1 MDCAAVLETKIRSP
15 TPTGSLQYS
24 VRNRPVPSTFNTD
37 SDPQVP
43 DSSPLPPWF
52 WYGVAIIGLATMGA
66 IGWAIWRMV
75 RDTQRALVRTGQ
87 AAADFAGQIR
97 SALQE
102 SFGVTPR
109 IDGRPHPEGSVPT
122 LELVVLRRTVTRTVQ
137 WTSTRLGSTKRIS
150 ATATFTIRAGLD
162 LQTPIQVDVDSASKA
177 ATAHF
182 PAPKV
187 LAVQVDAVQPAAEE
201 SGWWNRIRP
210 EDRIQVQAELQES
223 ALRDVLQA
231 GLLEEAQVE
240 IRSLLQRTLSSKP
253 SAGQLTCLFEPRD
266 SPQPQ
271 STTGPA
277 IQPSRGGA

>member
-1 MDCAAVLETKIRSP
+1 M
-15 TPTGSLQYS
+15 
-24 VRNRPVPSTFNTD
+24 
-37 SDPQVP
+37 P

-52 WYGVAIIGLATMGA
+52 WYGVALIGLATMGA

-75 RDTQRALVRTGQ
+75 RDTQLALVRTGQ

-102 SFGVTPR
+102 TFGVTPR
-109 IDGRPHPEGSVPT
+109 IQIDGRTHLEGSVPT

-137 WTSTRLGSTKRIS
+137 WTSTRLGSRKRIS
-150 ATATFTIRAGLD
+150 ATATFTVRAGLD
-162 LQTPIQVDVDSASKA
+162 LQTPVQVDVDSASRA

-187 LAVQVDAVQPAAEE
+187 LAVQVDAVQPGSEE

-240 IRSLLQRTLSSKP
+240 IRALLQRNLSSKP

-271 STTGPA
+271 SATGPA
-277 IQPSRGGA
+277 NKP

>member
-1 MDCAAVLETKIRSP
+1 M
-15 TPTGSLQYS
+15 
-24 VRNRPVPSTFNTD
+24 
-37 SDPQVP
+37 P

-52 WYGVAIIGLATMGA
+52 WYGVALIGLATTA
-66 IGWAIWRMV
+66 ALGWAIWRMV

-102 SFGVTPR
+102 NFGVTPQIR
-109 IDGRPHPEGSVPT
+109 IDGQTHLEGSVPT

-137 WTSTRLGSTKRIS
+137 WTSTRLGSTKRIT

-162 LQTPIQVDVDSASKA
+162 LQTPVQVDVDSATRA

-182 PAPKV
+182 PVPKV
-187 LAVQVDAVQPAAEE
+187 LAVQVDAVQPATEE

-210 EDRIQVQAELQES
+210 DDRIQVQAELQES
-223 ALRDVLQA
+223 AIRDVLQA

-253 SAGQLTCLFEPRD
+253 STGQLTCLFEPRD
-266 SPQPQ
+266 FPQPQ
-271 STTGPA
+271 SGAGPDLK
-277 IQPSRGGA
+277 PSSGVA